1 MTVTGDPFRQTPGDP
16 PSPFNGQPGVPY
28 VQPATPWPY
37 PYEGQN
43 PYPPGERSHNTL
55 AVLSPVFA
63 VVLPPAGAILGH
75 WALAQIRR
83 TGEAGRTAAIW
94 GLILGYAL
102 TVTADS
108 RIDRL
113 GRLEPFPHSRIGAD
127 AGRHSHGVTAA
138 AGPAAP
144 RGDVDG
150 ASAE

>member
-1 MTVTGDPFRQTPGDP
+1 MTVTGDPFRQTPVDP
-16 PSPFNGQPGVPY
+16 PIPLNGRTGVPH
-28 VQPATPWPY
+28 VPPATTWPSA
-37 PYEGQN
+37 YEGQN
-43 PYPPGERSHNTL
+43 PYPPIQRPHNTL
-55 AVLSPVFA
+55 AVLSAVFA
-63 VVLPPAGAILGH
+63 VALPPVGAVLGH